1 MNPFDN
7 RLTKQPSFCIVN
19 SPERDLSERLAK
31 LSPEQR
37 AALRK
42 RLAKS
47 QSATAAGGSQ
57 TKSESGNA
65 KLGASDSA
73 EPIAIVGV
81 SCRFPGAPDLDA
93 YWRVISEGI
102 DATAE
107 IPPERWN
114 VDSLY
119 DPTGQKAGRMSV
131 RRAGMVDGIDQF
143 DPKFFGISPREAA
156 RMDPQQRMLLEVSWE
171 AFEVAGIPVSQL
183 AGTSVGAYVGIG
195 GTDYSKVPST
205 YDGYYQY
212 IDAHVGTGNA
222 LSIAANRLSYIMDL
236 RGPSMAIDTACSSST
251 MAIHLAVQSL
261 RSGECDAA
269 LAGGVN
275 AILTPETTIAF
286 SKARMLSPDGQCRPF
301 DADANGYVRGEG
313 CGMLLLKRLRDAERD
328 GDHIWGTILASA
340 TNQDGRTSGI
350 TAPNGVSQQAVI
362 RAALKEAGI
371 PASRVNYIEAHG
383 TGTPLGDPI
392 EVDALT
398 KVFAGQPGVD
408 PPCYVT
414 SVKANVGHM
423 ETVSGVAGI
432 IKLLLMMRHQT
443 IPGQLHLQKLNPRM
457 SLKRSRI
464 VIPSES
470 PAWPVDGEPLVA
482 GVSSFG
488 FGGANTHLV
497 LQQHLSS
504 ATVDAG
510 EPKAPPPERTSHVMT
525 LSGKSE
531 QAISQVALRLQQHL
545 ESTEDDVLDVAH
557 TMNVGRVHHPQRAA
571 VVFSDEAQLLK
582 QLTSLSEGKKGPG
595 IRSGH
600 TVTSRSTRTA
610 FLFTGQGSQA
620 PGMGRGL
627 YETHGV
633 FREAMNQCDEG
644 LKDLLPKR
652 LLDVLYGDEQDS
664 NLIHQTKYTQPAL
677 FAIEYS
683 LAQLWL
689 SWGVKPHVVMGHS
702 VGEFAAACVAGI
714 VTLDDALRLIAHRGR
729 LMGALP
735 EGGGMTA
742 MFESSD
748 VIAEQ
753 LRMFCV
759 DDEQTLSI
767 AAENGPQNT
776 VVSGSLTEL
785 QEFAGHCEQAGIASK
800 SLQVSHAFHSQLME
814 PMLDEF
820 RSIAEQCEFQKPRV
834 PLVSNL
840 TGKTLEGTWDADYL
854 CNHIRQAVRFEP
866 SMHALQEMDVDVM
879 LEVGPSP
886 ILTGMGRR
894 CLPDSKLTWATSL
907 RSGNDDENTLCEALG
922 DVHCRGAKVNWK
934 AFDQPWK
941 RRRLVL
947 PTYPFDRQR
956 YWLDPS
962 DEIVGDPSRSHASGD
977 ALHPLLGR
985 LQPTALQSRLFENA
999 LSADSPEFLADHAVQ
1014 GSVNLPGAAFV
1025 ETAFAAARQRFG
1037 EGHHQVTDAS
1047 IEQAM
1052 FVSKESWKAFQT
1064 IVDESLSLEIFS
1076 RNRSDDSDTWQRH
1089 MSATLVP
1096 AEVNEGSE
1104 PVAVAAPDE
1113 LATVGQRYV
1122 GGKDHGEFYDLMSQR
1137 RLEYGPR
1144 FRMLQRVDYSL
1155 DEAVGLI
1162 QCDEATQNEFAE
1174 YVLHPVL
1181 GDALMQTFSALVPR
1195 PNHDTFSEA
1204 TYMPTKVGV
1213 ATVYQA
1219 PAGTLRTY
1227 GKRTSAG
1234 DVLDPEFVEGDVW
1247 LVNDRDEVVAEWTG
1261 VRVTRVGRAGGEAT
1275 ESLDDA
1281 LYQLSWEASK
1291 EFPAESEGDLGG
1303 KQVWVLGDDVTRRDA
1318 VVSSLRAQG
1327 ATVVAGDLQ
1336 SDWKTLAGEQSD
1348 AGPLAAIVSLWA
1360 AGDSAEVSDVANQS
1374 ETLCQLALQQL
1385 RSAIVDVPVSSEFRG
1400 WWHVTE
1406 GAQSSVSGN
1415 ARNMETT
1422 QLTQSSLWGMVRVGM
1437 MELADLKPALV
1448 DLDPQQSAAQ
1458 NASLLASELVN
1469 ADGEDHVLFR
1479 GGERL
1484 VGRLAKRQLPQ
1495 STDGDTAI
1503 TIPAQ
1508 PHRLRFRQTGSF
1520 DSLYFEPMEREEP
1533 IGNEVEIRIAAA
1545 GLNFSDVLKVMGLYP
1560 GITDK
1565 VVPLGIECSG
1575 TVTAVGPDAKRF
1587 EVGDSVMGVAPFA
1600 FGSHAKTPE
1609 YTLVKRPAG
1618 MDDVDAA
1625 TIPIAFLTAWY
1636 GLVHLADVQPGERVL
1651 IHAGAGGVGLAATQI
1666 AQLLGAEVIATA
1678 GSDEKREFLRG
1689 CGVKHVFN
1697 SRTTQFADDIRRTFG
1712 GEGVDVVLNS
1722 LPGDAIPKSLGV
1734 LNAYGRFLEIGKT
1747 DIYQDR
1753 KVGLLPF
1760 QDNLSYHAIDLDRVL
1775 RQRPTKIEKLW
1786 NELSEKVDSG
1796 ELQPIAC
1803 TEFDQTEMV
1812 ETFRYMAQRKNIGK
1826 VITRMATGVD
1836 LDSGESESSTQTEL
1850 GSVLITGGTGA
1861 IGLKL
1866 AQRLVEDGH
1875 RSLALLSR
1883 REPSAE
1889 VASAID
1895 SIRASADSVNIEV
1908 VQGDVGRL
1916 ESLQAALTSLPATM
1930 PPIRHVY
1937 HAAGVLRDGLLM
1949 DMTDE
1954 QLRVPFQPKVQGGWN
1969 LHEATKNL
1977 PLESFVM
1984 FSSIAACLG
1993 SPGQAN
1999 YAAANSFL
2007 DGLADY
2013 RRGMGLPATSIA
2025 WGPWAESGM
2034 AATEDRSSQLQ
2045 SRGMRL
2051 LPAEACFETM
2061 QEVVDA
2067 GDRYVA
2073 VMDVDWPAMIQSMR
2087 RTRPFFAEFADQAT
2101 ADSERSTDQV
2111 DHEFR
2116 GQIAGL
2122 NEDDRSERLREY
2134 FATELARLMG
2144 WEAEQIDVK
2153 QKLSE
2158 LGMDSLIA
2166 MELKNNLEQRLAI
2179 TIPMSALVESPS
2191 INSLVS
2197 HVVSQFGDG
2206 DGSKATDKTTAKGSG
2221 KQEASA
2227 LIVPLK
2233 SDGNRSPW
2241 LCVHPLGGS
2250 SACYLDFSQQVD
2262 EDQPVY
2268 ALVGGGS
2275 DGVSEPPTS
2284 LDSMM
2289 REYVGLVEQHFA
2301 DDELRLIGWSAGG
2314 VFALELAR
2322 RLEEAGR
2329 ENISVSLLDTPLPS
2343 IYRNVDPNDDV
2354 QFVADLIQFSNAFS
2368 GTDMHLTSDE
2378 LEDVRGTDRIWQ
2390 RVLEEAQRAGVLS
2403 QSASPEMVRK
2413 LIDTS
2418 RQHVKFIKGY
2428 QINPK
2433 SPSVQLILPEST
2445 TALESSS
2452 GENWTDHLDWSTRL
2466 ASEVRSE
2473 QTSGDHFSMLTGEH
2487 ARELAK
2493 RMEQH
2498 AAAH

>member
-1 MNPFDN
+1 
-7 RLTKQPSFCIVN
+7 VN

-42 RLAKS
+42 RLARS
-47 QSATAAGGSQ
+47 SSSTSAPATQRADSGQSKAAV
-57 TKSESGNA
+57 
-65 KLGASDSA
+65 

-93 YWRVISEGI
+93 YWKVISEGI

-107 IPPERWN
+107 IPPERWD

-131 RRAGMVDGIDQF
+131 RRAGMVDNIDQF

-156 RMDPQQRMLLEVSWE
+156 RMDPQQRLLLEVSWE
-171 AFEVAGIPVSQL
+171 AFEIAGIPVTSL
-183 AGTSVGAYVGIG
+183 AGTPVGAYVGIG

-261 RSGECDAA
+261 RAGECDAA

-313 CGMLLLKRLRDAERD
+313 CGMLLLKRLSDAERD
-328 GDHIWGTILASA
+328 GDRIWGTILASA

-362 RAALKEAGI
+362 RTALGEAGL

-398 KVFAGQPGVD
+398 QVFSGKPGVD

-443 IPGQLHLQKLNPRM
+443 IPGQLHLNKLNPRM

-464 VIPSES
+464 VIPAQS
-470 PAWPVDGEPLVA
+470 PPWPVDDEPLVA

-497 LQQHLSS
+497 MQQYLAKQTVEPSASKQSDTKDRTQHVLS
-504 ATVDAG
+504 
-510 EPKAPPPERTSHVMT
+510 
-525 LSGKSE
+525 LSGKSDA
-531 QAISQVALRLQQHL
+531 AIAEVASRLIQHL
-545 ESTEDDVLDVAH
+545 DRTNDHMADVAH
-557 TMNVGRVHHPQRAA
+557 TMNVGRVHHTHRTA
-571 VVFSDEAQLLK
+571 VVFEDAK
-582 QLTSLSEGKKGPG
+582 QLHRQLTQLSEGKKGPG
-595 IRSGH
+595 IRSGQ
-600 TVTSRSTRTA
+600 TVTSRATRTA

-627 YETHGV
+627 FETQPV
-633 FREAMNQCDEG
+633 FRKSMKRCDE
-644 LKDLLPKR
+644 LLAKVLPKR
-652 LLDVLYGDEQDS
+652 LLDVLYGEGSDIE
-664 NLIHQTKYTQPAL
+664 LVHQTRYTQPAL

-689 SWGVKPHVVMGHS
+689 SWGVKPNVVLGHS
-702 VGEFAAACVAGI
+702 VGEFAAACVAG
-714 VTLDDALRLIAHRGR
+714 VVSLEDALSLIAHRGR
-729 LMGALP
+729 LMGELP
-735 EGGGMTA
+735 AGGGMTA
-742 MFESSD
+742 MFESAE
-748 VIAEQ
+748 VITDRLGE
-753 LRMFCV
+753 FESSV
-759 DDEQTLSI
+759 SGSLSI

-776 VVSGSLTEL
+776 VVSGPQSDLDA
-785 QEFAGHCEQAGIASK
+785 FAKHCDEAGIASK
-800 SLQVSHAFHSQLME
+800 ALQVSHAFHSQLME

-820 RSIAEQCEFQKPRV
+820 RQIAAQCEFKSPRI
-834 PLVSNL
+834 PLISNL
-840 TGKTLEGTWDADYL
+840 TGEQWTKAWDADYL
-854 CNHIRQAVRFEP
+854 CDHIRNAVRFEP
-866 SMHALQEMDVDVM
+866 SMRALAEMDIDVM

-886 ILTGMGRR
+886 ILSGMGKR
-894 CLPDSKLTWATSL
+894 CLPESSATWATSL
-907 RSGNDDENTLCEALG
+907 RSGKDDETTLFEAVG
-922 DVHCRGAKVNWK
+922 DVHARGGKIDWK

-941 RRRLVL
+941 RQRLVL

-962 DEIVGDPSRSHASGD
+962 DEIVEDPSRNRTGTGEL
-977 ALHPLLGR
+977 LHPMLGR
-985 LQPTALQSRLFENA
+985 FQPSALRSRLYENA
-999 LSADSPEFLADHAVQ
+999 LSARSPEFLADHAVQ

-1025 ETAFAAARQRFG
+1025 EVAFAAARDRFG
-1037 EGHHQVTDAS
+1037 PGKHAVTDAN

-1052 FVSKESWKAFQT
+1052 FVSEDRWKTFQT
-1064 IVDESLSLEIFS
+1064 IVDESLSLEVYS
-1076 RNRSDDSDTWQRH
+1076 RDRVDANDSWQRH
-1089 MSATLVP
+1089 MSASLVP
-1096 AEVNEGSE
+1096 AEQVGDSVDVEVVPPPPG
-1104 PVAVAAPDE
+1104 
-1113 LATVGQRYV
+1113 LATVAQRFV
-1122 GGKDHGEFYDLMSQR
+1122 GGKDHDEFYDLMSHR

-1144 FRMLQRVDYSL
+1144 FRMLHRIDYSI
-1155 DEAVGLI
+1155 DEALGQV
-1162 QCDEATQNEFAE
+1162 QCDDATCAE
-1174 YVLHPVL
+1174 LDDYILHPVL

-1195 PNHDTFSEA
+1195 PDHDTFSEA
-1204 TYMPTKVGV
+1204 TYMPTKVSRAV
-1213 ATVYQA
+1213 VYQR
-1219 PAGTLRTY
+1219 PEGTLRTY
-1227 GKRTSAG
+1227 GRRSSSG

-1247 LVNDRDEVVAEWTG
+1247 LVNERDEVVAEWTG
-1261 VRVTRVGRAGGEAT
+1261 VRVTRVGRVGGGKSESLDDSLYQIDWQAT
-1275 ESLDDA
+1275 ESLPA
-1281 LYQLSWEASK
+1281 AS
-1291 EFPAESEGDLGG
+1291 DLEG
-1303 KQVWVLGDDVTRRDA
+1303 KQVWLLGDPGSRRDSLA
-1318 VVSSLRAQG
+1318 KQLIGFGAEVVE
-1327 ATVVAGDLQ
+1327 GDL
-1336 SDWKTLAGEQSD
+1336 DEDLKTLAEKSESTL
-1348 AGPLAAIVSLWA
+1348 PLAALITLWDPSGKSSNPA
-1360 AGDSAEVSDVANQS
+1360 DDAVAVCQSALKQI
-1374 ETLCQLALQQL
+1374 
-1385 RSAIVDVPVSSEFRG
+1385 RSAITHVPVSKHFRG
-1400 WWHVTE
+1400 WWHVTTGTQPVSE
-1406 GAQSSVSGN
+1406 SESSIDLVH
-1415 ARNMETT
+1415 AP
-1422 QLTQSSLWGMVRVGM
+1422 LWGMIRVAM
-1437 MELADLKPALV
+1437 MELADLKP
-1448 DLDPQQSAAQ
+1448 
-1458 NASLLASELVN
+1458 SLLETDPSASDQSNGLVIAAEVIA
-1469 ADGEDHVLFR
+1469 ADDEDHVAYRDGTRHL
-1479 GGERL
+1479 GRL
-1484 VGRLAKRQLPQ
+1484 VKRRAPAE
-1495 STDGDTAI
+1495 SGNDTSV
-1503 TIPAQ
+1503 TIPSQ

-1520 DSLYFEPMEREEP
+1520 DSLYFEPMERETP
-1533 IGNEVEIRIAAA
+1533 QGSEVELRVNAA

-1575 TVTAVGPDAKRF
+1575 VVTAVGKDAKRF
-1587 EVGDSVMGVAPFA
+1587 QVGDQVMGVAPFS

-1618 MDDVDAA
+1618 MDDVEAA

-1666 AQLLGAEVIATA
+1666 AQYLGAEIIATA
-1678 GSDEKREFLRG
+1678 GSDEKREFLRE

-1697 SRTTQFADDIRRTFG
+1697 SRTTEFADDIRRAFS

-1722 LPGDAIPKSLGV
+1722 LPGEAIPKSLGV

-1775 RQRPTKIEKLW
+1775 RQRPAKIEKLW
-1786 NELSEKVDSG
+1786 AELAERFEAGD
-1796 ELQPIAC
+1796 LQPIAC

-1826 VITRMATGVD
+1826 VITRMSTIATTDAVPQ
-1836 LDSGESESSTQTEL
+1836 EEASEST
-1850 GSVLITGGTGA
+1850 VLITGGTGA

-1866 AQRLVEDGH
+1866 AKHLIKDGAT
-1875 RSLALLSR
+1875 SIALLSR
-1883 REPSAE
+1883 RQPVGD
-1889 VASAID
+1889 VAAKID
-1895 SIRASADSVNIEV
+1895 ALKQDADSVQV
-1908 VQGDVGRL
+1908 TVLQGDVGEL
-1916 ESLQAALTSLPATM
+1916 DSLRSALKQLPGSL

-1937 HAAGVLRDGLLM
+1937 HAAGVLQDGLLM
-1949 DMTDE
+1949 DMTEE
-1954 QLRVPFQPKVQGGWN
+1954 QLRVPMGSKIQGGWN
-1969 LHEATKNL
+1969 LHVATKDL
-1977 PLESFVM
+1977 PIETFVL

-1999 YAAANSFL
+1999 YAAANGFL
-2007 DGLADY
+2007 DALSEY
-2013 RRGMGLPATSIA
+2013 RREKGLPATSIA

-2034 AATEDRSSQLQ
+2034 AATEDRSSQLE

-2051 LPAEACFETM
+2051 LPAIACLQTM
-2061 QEVVDA
+2061 QQLIDA
-2067 GDRYVA
+2067 GDQYVA
-2073 VMDVDWPAMIQSMR
+2073 VMDVDWPAMTKSMR
-2087 RTRPFFAEFADQAT
+2087 RSRPFFAEFAD
-2101 ADSERSTDQV
+2101 RSQVDGKASVDQV

-2116 GQIAGL
+2116 AQL
-2122 NEDDRSERLREY
+2122 SEVPESERTERLRRY
-2134 FATELARLMG
+2134 FASELARLMG

-2191 INSLVS
+2191 INSLVG
-2197 HVVSQFGDG
+2197 HVVSQFADEDGEMKKASEKSEEPGGDR
-2206 DGSKATDKTTAKGSG
+2206 T
-2221 KQEASA
+2221 A

-2233 SDGNRSPW
+2233 ADGARSPW
-2241 LCVHPLGGS
+2241 LCIHPLGGS
-2250 SACYLDFSQQVD
+2250 TACYSEFSQQVD
-2262 EDQPVY
+2262 DDQPVY

-2284 LDSMM
+2284 LDAMM
-2289 REYVGLVEQHFA
+2289 EEYVELVQAQFG

-2322 RLEEAGR
+2322 RLENEGR
-2329 ENISVSLLDTPLPS
+2329 SNVAVTLLDTPLPS

-2354 QFVADLIQFSNAFS
+2354 QFVADLVQFSNAFS
-2368 GTDMHLTSDE
+2368 GTDMYLSAEE
-2378 LEDVRGTDRIWQ
+2378 LEDARGTDQIWQ

-2403 QSASPEMVRK
+2403 QSASPDMVRK

-2418 RQHVKFIKGY
+2418 RQHVLFIKSY
-2428 QINPK
+2428 EIDPT
-2433 SPSVQLILPEST
+2433 SPSVQLILPVKT
-2445 TALESSS
+2445 TALEGSS
-2452 GENWTDHLDWSTRL
+2452 GERWTDHLDWASHL
-2466 ASEVRSE
+2466 DSEVIVE
-2473 QTSGDHFSMLTGEH
+2473 QTDGDHFTMLLGEQ
-2487 ARELAK
+2487 AKELAK

-2498 AAAH
+2498 AAAK

>member
-1 MNPFDN
+1 M
-7 RLTKQPSFCIVN
+7 N

-42 RLAKS
+42 RLARS
-47 QSATAAGGSQ
+47 SSSTSAPATQPADSGQSKAAV
-57 TKSESGNA
+57 
-65 KLGASDSA
+65 

-93 YWRVISEGI
+93 YWKVISEGI

-107 IPPERWN
+107 IPPERWD

-131 RRAGMVDGIDQF
+131 RRAGMVDNIDQF

-156 RMDPQQRMLLEVSWE
+156 RMDPQQRLLLEVSWE
-171 AFEVAGIPVSQL
+171 AFEIAGIPVTSL
-183 AGTSVGAYVGIG
+183 AGTPVGAYVGIG

-261 RSGECDAA
+261 RAGECDAA

-313 CGMLLLKRLRDAERD
+313 CGMLLLKRLSDAERD
-328 GDHIWGTILASA
+328 GDRIWGTILASA

-362 RAALKEAGI
+362 RTALGEAGL

-398 KVFAGQPGVD
+398 QVFSGKPGVD

-443 IPGQLHLQKLNPRM
+443 IPGQLHLNKLNPRM

-464 VIPSES
+464 VIPAQS
-470 PAWPVDGEPLVA
+470 PPWPVDDEPLVA

-497 LQQHLSS
+497 MQQYLAKQTVEPAASKDSDTKDRTQHVLS
-504 ATVDAG
+504 
-510 EPKAPPPERTSHVMT
+510 
-525 LSGKSE
+525 LSGKSDA
-531 QAISQVALRLQQHL
+531 AIAEVASRLIQHL
-545 ESTEDDVLDVAH
+545 DRTNDHMADVAH
-557 TMNVGRVHHPQRAA
+557 TMNVGRVHHTHRTA
-571 VVFSDEAQLLK
+571 VVFEDAK
-582 QLTSLSEGKKGPG
+582 QLHRQLTQLSEGKKGPG
-595 IRSGH
+595 IRSGQ
-600 TVTSRSTRTA
+600 TVTSRATRTA

-627 YETHGV
+627 FETQPV
-633 FREAMNQCDEG
+633 FRKSMKRCDE
-644 LKDLLPKR
+644 LLAKVLPKR
-652 LLDVLYGDEQDS
+652 LLDVLYGEGSDTE
-664 NLIHQTKYTQPAL
+664 LVHQTRYTQPAL

-689 SWGVKPHVVMGHS
+689 SWGLKPNVVLGHS
-702 VGEFAAACVAGI
+702 VGEFAAACVAG
-714 VTLDDALRLIAHRGR
+714 VVSLEDALSLIAHRGR
-729 LMGALP
+729 LMGELP
-735 EGGGMTA
+735 AGGGMTA
-742 MFESSD
+742 MFESAE
-748 VIAEQ
+748 VITDR
-753 LRMFCV
+753 LREFQSSV
-759 DDEQTLSI
+759 SGSLSI

-776 VVSGSLTEL
+776 VVSGPQSDLDA
-785 QEFAGHCEQAGIASK
+785 FAKHCDEAGIASK
-800 SLQVSHAFHSQLME
+800 ALQVSHAFHSQLME

-820 RSIAEQCEFQKPRV
+820 RQIAEQCEFKSPRI
-834 PLVSNL
+834 PLISNL
-840 TGKTLEGTWDADYL
+840 TGEQWTKAWDADYL
-854 CNHIRQAVRFEP
+854 CDHIRNAVRFEP
-866 SMHALQEMDVDVM
+866 SMRALAEMDIDVM

-886 ILTGMGRR
+886 ILTGMGKR
-894 CLPDSKLTWATSL
+894 CLPESSATWATSL
-907 RSGNDDENTLCEALG
+907 RSGKDDETTLFEAVG
-922 DVHCRGAKVNWK
+922 DVHARGGKIDWI

-941 RRRLVL
+941 RQRLVL

-962 DEIVGDPSRSHASGD
+962 DEIVEDPSRNRTGTGEL
-977 ALHPLLGR
+977 LHPMLGR
-985 LQPTALQSRLFENA
+985 LQPSALRSRLYENA
-999 LSADSPEFLADHAVQ
+999 LSARSPEFLADHAVQ

-1025 ETAFAAARQRFG
+1025 EVAFAAARDRFG
-1037 EGHHQVTDAS
+1037 PGKHAVTDAN

-1052 FVSKESWKAFQT
+1052 FVSEDRWKTFQT
-1064 IVDESLSLEIFS
+1064 IVDESLSLEVYS
-1076 RNRSDDSDTWQRH
+1076 RDRVDANDSWQRH
-1089 MSATLVP
+1089 MSASLVP
-1096 AEVNEGSE
+1096 AEQVGDSVDVEVVPPPPG
-1104 PVAVAAPDE
+1104 
-1113 LATVGQRYV
+1113 LATVAQRFV
-1122 GGKDHGEFYDLMSQR
+1122 GGKDHDEFYDLMSHR

-1144 FRMLQRVDYSL
+1144 FRMLHRIDYSI
-1155 DEAVGLI
+1155 DEALGQV
-1162 QCDEATQNEFAE
+1162 QCDDATCAE
-1174 YVLHPVL
+1174 LDDYILHPVL

-1195 PNHDTFSEA
+1195 PDHDTFSEA
-1204 TYMPTKVGV
+1204 TYMPTKVSRAV
-1213 ATVYQA
+1213 VYQR
-1219 PAGTLRTY
+1219 PEGTLRTY
-1227 GKRTSAG
+1227 GRRSSSG

-1247 LVNDRDEVVAEWTG
+1247 LVNERDEVVAEWTG
-1261 VRVTRVGRAGGEAT
+1261 VRVTRVGRVGGGKSESLDDSLYQIDWQAT
-1275 ESLDDA
+1275 ESLPDA
-1281 LYQLSWEASK
+1281 S
-1291 EFPAESEGDLGG
+1291 DLEG
-1303 KQVWVLGDDVTRRDA
+1303 KQVWLLGDPGSRRNSLA
-1318 VVSSLRAQG
+1318 KQLIGFGAEVVE
-1327 ATVVAGDLQ
+1327 GDL
-1336 SDWKTLAGEQSD
+1336 DGDLKTLAEKSESTL
-1348 AGPLAAIVSLWA
+1348 PLAALITLWDPSGESSNPA
-1360 AGDSAEVSDVANQS
+1360 DEAVAVCQSALKQI
-1374 ETLCQLALQQL
+1374 
-1385 RSAIVDVPVSSEFRG
+1385 RSAITHVPVSKHFRG
-1400 WWHVTE
+1400 WWHVTT
-1406 GAQSSVSGN
+1406 GTQSVSESEPSIDLVH
-1415 ARNMETT
+1415 AP
-1422 QLTQSSLWGMVRVGM
+1422 LWGMIRVAM
-1437 MELADLKPALV
+1437 MELADLKLSLLE
-1448 DLDPQQSAAQ
+1448 LDPSASDQ
-1458 NASLLASELVN
+1458 TNGLVIAAEMIA
-1469 ADGEDHVLFR
+1469 ADDEDHVAYRDGTRHL
-1479 GGERL
+1479 GRL
-1484 VGRLAKRQLPQ
+1484 VKRRAPAE
-1495 STDGDTAI
+1495 SGNDTSV
-1503 TIPAQ
+1503 TIPSQ

-1520 DSLYFEPMEREEP
+1520 DSLYFEPMERETP
-1533 IGNEVEIRIAAA
+1533 QGSEVELRVNAA

-1575 TVTAVGPDAKRF
+1575 VVTAVGKDAKRF
-1587 EVGDSVMGVAPFA
+1587 QVGDQVMGVAPFS

-1618 MDDVDAA
+1618 MDDVEAA

-1666 AQLLGAEVIATA
+1666 AQYLGAEIIATA
-1678 GSDEKREFLRG
+1678 GSDEKREFLRE

-1697 SRTTQFADDIRRTFG
+1697 SRTTEFADDIRRAFS

-1722 LPGDAIPKSLGV
+1722 LPGEAIPKSLGV

-1775 RQRPTKIEKLW
+1775 RQRPAKIEKLW
-1786 NELSEKVDSG
+1786 AELAERFEAGD
-1796 ELQPIAC
+1796 LQPIAC

-1826 VITRMATGVD
+1826 VITRMSTNATTDAVPQ
-1836 LDSGESESSTQTEL
+1836 EEASEST
-1850 GSVLITGGTGA
+1850 VLITGGTGA

-1866 AQRLVEDGH
+1866 AKHLINDGAT
-1875 RSLALLSR
+1875 SIALLSR
-1883 REPSAE
+1883 RQPVGD
-1889 VASAID
+1889 VAAKID
-1895 SIRASADSVNIEV
+1895 ALKQDADSVQV
-1908 VQGDVGRL
+1908 TVLQGDVGEL
-1916 ESLQAALTSLPATM
+1916 ESLRSALKQLPGSL

-1937 HAAGVLRDGLLM
+1937 HAAGVLQDGLLM
-1949 DMTDE
+1949 DMTEE
-1954 QLRVPFQPKVQGGWN
+1954 QLRVPMGPKIQGGWN
-1969 LHEATKNL
+1969 LHVATKDL
-1977 PLESFVM
+1977 PIETFVL

-1999 YAAANSFL
+1999 YAAANGFL
-2007 DGLADY
+2007 DALSEY
-2013 RRGMGLPATSIA
+2013 RREKGLPATSIA

-2034 AATEDRSSQLQ
+2034 AATEDRSSQLE

-2051 LPAEACFETM
+2051 LPANACLQTM
-2061 QEVVDA
+2061 QQLIDA
-2067 GDRYVA
+2067 GDQYVA
-2073 VMDVDWPAMIQSMR
+2073 VMDVDWPAMTKSMR
-2087 RTRPFFAEFADQAT
+2087 RSRPFFAEFAD
-2101 ADSERSTDQV
+2101 RSQVDGKASVDQV

-2116 GQIAGL
+2116 AQL
-2122 NEDDRSERLREY
+2122 SEVPESERTERLRRY
-2134 FATELARLMG
+2134 FASELARLMG

-2191 INSLVS
+2191 INSLVG
-2197 HVVSQFGDG
+2197 HVVSQFADEDGEMKKASEKSKEPGGDR
-2206 DGSKATDKTTAKGSG
+2206 T
-2221 KQEASA
+2221 A

-2233 SDGNRSPW
+2233 ADGARSPW
-2241 LCVHPLGGS
+2241 LCIHPLGGS
-2250 SACYLDFSQQVD
+2250 TACYSEFSQQVD
-2262 EDQPVY
+2262 DDQPVY

-2284 LDSMM
+2284 LDAMM
-2289 REYVGLVEQHFA
+2289 EEYVELVEAQFG

-2322 RLEEAGR
+2322 RLENEGR
-2329 ENISVSLLDTPLPS
+2329 SNVAVTLLDTPLPS

-2354 QFVADLIQFSNAFS
+2354 QFVADLVQFSNAFS
-2368 GTDMHLTSDE
+2368 GTDMYLSAEE
-2378 LEDVRGTDRIWQ
+2378 LEDARGTDQIWQ

-2403 QSASPEMVRK
+2403 QSASPDMVRK

-2418 RQHVKFIKGY
+2418 RQHVQFIKSY
-2428 QINPK
+2428 EIDPA
-2433 SPSVQLILPEST
+2433 SPSVQLILPVKT
-2445 TALESSS
+2445 TALEGSS
-2452 GENWTDHLDWSTRL
+2452 GERWTDHLDWASHL
-2466 ASEVRSE
+2466 DSEVIVE
-2473 QTSGDHFSMLTGEH
+2473 QTDGDHFTMLLGEQ
-2487 ARELAK
+2487 AKELAK

-2498 AAAH
+2498 AAAK

>member
-1 MNPFDN
+1 M
-7 RLTKQPSFCIVN
+7 N
-19 SPERDLSERLAK
+19 SPERDLSDRLAK

-42 RLAKS
+42 RLARSSSSTSAPATQPADSGQSKS
-47 QSATAAGGSQ
+47 SV
-57 TKSESGNA
+57 
-65 KLGASDSA
+65 
-73 EPIAIVGV
+73 EPIAVVGV

-93 YWRVISEGI
+93 YWKVVSEGI
-102 DATAE
+102 DATSE
-107 IPPERWN
+107 IPPERWD

-131 RRAGMVDGIDQF
+131 RRAGMVDNIDQF

-156 RMDPQQRMLLEVSWE
+156 RMDPQQRLLLEVSWE
-171 AFEVAGIPVSQL
+171 AFEIAGIPVSSL
-183 AGTSVGAYVGIG
+183 AGTPVGAYVGIG

-261 RSGECDAA
+261 RAGECDAA

-313 CGMLLLKRLRDAERD
+313 CGMLLLKRLSDAERD
-328 GDHIWGTILASA
+328 GDRIWGTILASA

-362 RAALKEAGI
+362 RTALREAGL

-398 KVFAGQPGVD
+398 QVFSGKPGVD

-443 IPGQLHLQKLNPRM
+443 IPGQLHLNKLNPRM

-464 VIPSES
+464 VIPAQS
-470 PAWPVDGEPLVA
+470 PPWPVDDEPLVA

-497 LQQHLSS
+497 MQQYAAKETVEPAGSTDSDTTDRTQHVLS
-504 ATVDAG
+504 
-510 EPKAPPPERTSHVMT
+510 
-525 LSGKSE
+525 LSGKSDA
-531 QAISQVALRLQQHL
+531 AIAEVASRLKQHL
-545 ESTEDDVLDVAH
+545 DRTDDNVVDVAH
-557 TMNVGRVHHPQRAA
+557 TMNVGRVHHTHRTA
-571 VVFSDEAQLLK
+571 VVFEDAK
-582 QLTSLSEGKKGPG
+582 QLHRQLTQLSDGKKGPG
-595 IRSGH
+595 IRSGQ
-600 TVTSRSTRTA
+600 TVTSRATRTA

-620 PGMGRGL
+620 AGMGRGL
-627 YETHGV
+627 FETQPV
-633 FREAMNQCDEG
+633 FRKSMRRCDE
-644 LKDLLPKR
+644 LLAKVLPKR
-652 LLDVLYGDEQDS
+652 LLDVLYGEGPYTE
-664 NLIHQTKYTQPAL
+664 LVHQTRYTQPAL

-689 SWGVKPHVVMGHS
+689 SWGLKPNVVLGHS
-702 VGEFAAACVAGI
+702 VGEFAAACIAG
-714 VTLDDALRLIAHRGR
+714 VVSLEDALSLIAHRGR
-729 LMGALP
+729 LMGELP
-735 EGGGMTA
+735 AGGGMTA
-742 MFESSD
+742 MFESAE
-748 VIAEQ
+748 VIANQ
-753 LRMFCV
+753 LREF
-759 DDEQTLSI
+759 ESSGGGSLSI

-776 VVSGSLTEL
+776 VVSGPQSDLDA
-785 QEFAGHCEQAGIASK
+785 FAKHCEEADIASK
-800 SLQVSHAFHSQLME
+800 ALQVSHAFHSQLME

-820 RSIAEQCEFQKPRV
+820 RQIAEQCEFKTPRI
-834 PLVSNL
+834 PLISNL
-840 TGKTLEGTWDADYL
+840 TGEQWTKAWDADYL
-854 CNHIRQAVRFEP
+854 CDHIRNAVRFEP
-866 SMHALQEMDVDVM
+866 SMRTLAEMDIDVM

-886 ILTGMGRR
+886 ILTGMGKR
-894 CLPDSKLTWATSL
+894 CLPESSATWATSL
-907 RSGNDDENTLCEALG
+907 RSGKDDETTLFEAVG
-922 DVHCRGAKVNWK
+922 DVHTRGGKIDWK

-941 RRRLVL
+941 RQRLVL

-962 DEIVGDPSRSHASGD
+962 DEIVEDPSRNRSGSGEP
-977 ALHPLLGR
+977 LHPMLGR
-985 LQPTALQSRLFENA
+985 LQPSALRSRLYENA
-999 LSADSPEFLADHAVQ
+999 LSARSPEFLADHAVQ

-1025 ETAFAAARQRFG
+1025 EVAFAAARDRFG
-1037 EGHHQVTDAS
+1037 PGAHAVTDAS

-1052 FVSKESWKAFQT
+1052 FVSEERWKTFQT
-1064 IVDESLSLEIFS
+1064 IVDESLSLEVYS
-1076 RNRSDDSDTWQRH
+1076 RDRVDTSDSWQRH
-1089 MSATLVP
+1089 MSASLVP
-1096 AEVNEGSE
+1096 AEQTDESADSE
-1104 PVAVAAPDE
+1104 VVPPPSGLSTVA
-1113 LATVGQRYV
+1113 QRFV
-1122 GGKDHGEFYDLMSQR
+1122 GGKDHDEFYDLMSHR

-1144 FRMLQRVDYSL
+1144 FRMLNRVDYSI
-1155 DEAVGLI
+1155 DEALGQV
-1162 QCDEATQNEFAE
+1162 QCDDATRAE
-1174 YVLHPVL
+1174 LDDYILHPVL

-1195 PNHDTFSEA
+1195 PDHDTFSEA
-1204 TYMPTKVGV
+1204 TYMPTKVSRAV
-1213 ATVYQA
+1213 VYQR
-1219 PAGTLRTY
+1219 PEGTLRTY
-1227 GKRTSAG
+1227 GRRSSPG

-1247 LVNDRDEVVAEWTG
+1247 LVNERDEVVAEWTG
-1261 VRVTRVGRAGGEAT
+1261 VRVTRVGRVGGGKS
-1275 ESLDDA
+1275 ESLDDS
-1281 LYQLSWEASK
+1281 LYQIDWEATDSLSDDIDLDGK
-1291 EFPAESEGDLGG
+1291 QVWLLGESGSRRESLAKQLVDFGAEVVEGDLG
-1303 KQVWVLGDDVTRRDA
+1303 DD
-1318 VVSSLRAQG
+1318 L
-1327 ATVVAGDLQ
+1327 
-1336 SDWKTLAGEQSD
+1336 KTLAEKSESTK
-1348 AGPLAAIVSLWA
+1348 PLAGLITVWDPSDGSSNPADDAEAVCQ
-1360 AGDSAEVSDVANQS
+1360 SALKQI
-1374 ETLCQLALQQL
+1374 
-1385 RSAIVDVPVSSEFRG
+1385 RSAITHVPVSKHFRG
-1400 WWHVTE
+1400 WWHVTQ
-1406 GAQSSVSGN
+1406 GAQSVS
-1415 ARNMETT
+1415 ESE
-1422 QLTQSSLWGMVRVGM
+1422 SSIDLVHSPLWGMIRVAM
-1437 MELADLKPALV
+1437 MELADLKP
-1448 DLDPQQSAAQ
+1448 
-1458 NASLLASELVN
+1458 SLLEVDPSASDQSNGQAIAAEMIA
-1469 ADGEDHVLFR
+1469 ADDEDHVAYRDGTRHL
-1479 GGERL
+1479 GRL
-1484 VGRLAKRQLPQ
+1484 VKRRAPAA
-1495 STDGDTAI
+1495 SESDTI
-1503 TIPAQ
+1503 VTIPSQ

-1520 DSLYFEPMEREEP
+1520 DSLYFEPMEREAP
-1533 IGNEVEIRIAAA
+1533 QGSEVELRVNAA

-1575 TVTAVGPDAKRF
+1575 VVTAVGKEAKRF
-1587 EVGDSVMGVAPFA
+1587 QVGDQVMGVAPFS

-1618 MDDVDAA
+1618 MDDVEAA
-1625 TIPIAFLTAWY
+1625 TIPIAFLTVWY

-1666 AQLLGAEVIATA
+1666 AQYLGAEIIATA
-1678 GSDEKREFLRG
+1678 GSDEKRDFLRE

-1697 SRTTQFADDIRRTFG
+1697 SRTTEFADDIRRAFS

-1722 LPGDAIPKSLGV
+1722 LPGEAIPKSLGV

-1775 RQRPTKIEKLW
+1775 RQRPAKIEKLW
-1786 NELSEKVDSG
+1786 AELAERFEAGD
-1796 ELQPIAC
+1796 LQPIAC

-1826 VITRMATGVD
+1826 VITRMSTHTTTDAVPQQ
-1836 LDSGESESSTQTEL
+1836 EASEST
-1850 GSVLITGGTGA
+1850 VLITGGTGA

-1866 AQRLVEDGH
+1866 AKQLIDEGTT
-1875 RSLALLSR
+1875 SIALLSR
-1883 REPSAE
+1883 RQPTGE
-1889 VASAID
+1889 VAAKID
-1895 SIRASADSVNIEV
+1895 ALTQDVDSVRV
-1908 VQGDVGRL
+1908 TVLQGDVGDL
-1916 ESLQAALTSLPATM
+1916 DSLKSALKQLPGDL
-1930 PPIRHVY
+1930 PPIGHVY
-1937 HAAGVLRDGLLM
+1937 HAAGVLQDGLLM
-1949 DMTDE
+1949 DMTEE
-1954 QLRVPFQPKVQGGWN
+1954 QLHVPMGPKVQGGWN
-1969 LHEATKNL
+1969 LHVATKDL
-1977 PLESFVM
+1977 PIESFVL

-2007 DGLADY
+2007 DSLAEY
-2013 RRGMGLPATSIA
+2013 RRDKGLPATSIA

-2034 AATEDRSSQLQ
+2034 AATEDRSSQLE

-2051 LPAEACFETM
+2051 LPANACLQTM
-2061 QEVVDA
+2061 QQLIDA

-2073 VMDVDWPAMIQSMR
+2073 VMDVDWPAMTKSMR
-2087 RTRPFFAEFADQAT
+2087 RSRPFFAEFAD
-2101 ADSERSTDQV
+2101 RSDVDGKASVDQV

-2116 GQIAGL
+2116 SQLSGVS
-2122 NEDDRSERLREY
+2122 ESERTDRLRQY
-2134 FATELARLMG
+2134 FASELARLMG
-2144 WEAEQIDVK
+2144 WEADQIDVK

-2191 INSLVS
+2191 INSLVD
-2197 HVVSQFGDG
+2197 HVVSQFGDEDGEMKKTSEKSQQPGG
-2206 DGSKATDKTTAKGSG
+2206 DRT
-2221 KQEASA
+2221 A

-2233 SDGNRSPW
+2233 ADGARSPW
-2241 LCVHPLGGS
+2241 LCIHPLGGS
-2250 SACYLDFSQQVD
+2250 TACYSEFSQQVD
-2262 EDQPVY
+2262 DDQPVY

-2275 DGVSEPPTS
+2275 DGVSEPPAS
-2284 LDSMM
+2284 LDAMM
-2289 REYVGLVEQHFA
+2289 QEYVELVQEQFG

-2322 RLEEAGR
+2322 RLENEGR
-2329 ENISVSLLDTPLPS
+2329 DNVAVTLLDTPLPS

-2368 GTDMHLTSDE
+2368 GTDMHLSAEE
-2378 LEDVRGTDRIWQ
+2378 LEDARGTDQIWQ
-2390 RVLEEAQRAGVLS
+2390 RVLEEAQRAGVLT
-2403 QSASPEMVRK
+2403 QSASAEMVRK

-2418 RQHVKFIKGY
+2418 RQHVQFIKSY
-2428 QINPK
+2428 EIDPS
-2433 SPSVQLILPEST
+2433 SPSVQLILPAKT
-2445 TALESSS
+2445 TALEGSS
-2452 GENWTDHLDWSTRL
+2452 GERWTDHLDWASHL
-2466 ASEVRSE
+2466 DSEVLVE
-2473 QTSGDHFSMLTGEH
+2473 QTDGDHFTMLLGEH
-2487 ARELAK
+2487 AKELAK

-2498 AAAH
+2498 ATAK